1 MPKTIF
7 AHGLAVTMN
16 SKYQLIED
24 AAVVTEADKIIFVG
38 AFDTYKDQIAETD
51 SINPSGLY

>member
-24 AAVVTEADKIIFVG
+24 AAVVTEADKIIFVS
-38 AFDTYKDQIAETD
+38 AFDIYKDQIA
-51 SINPSGLY
+51 